1 MAVVNIGRVSTT
13 HNESSIARYDAG
25 ADLTGKE
32 GYAVKFDGSGDI
44 VLAGVNGEEIL
55 GILLSAGTTGEPV
68 DVAIGGRCDVIVDAA
83 LGVGAI
89 VQAKN
94 GGKVMAVA
102 ATKFIVGRLLRAS
115 GADGDLVEMQVNCKG
130 FYPA

>member
-1 MAVVNIGRVSTT
+1 MATNLGRLSTT
-13 HNESSIARYDAG
+13 HNESNVVSYDAG

-44 VLAGVNGEEIL
+44 ILAAVDGEEVL
-55 GILLSAGTTGEPV
+55 GVLLRGATSGSVV

-102 ATKFIVGRLLRAS
+102 ATKFIVGRLLKAS
-115 GADGDLVEMQVNCKG
+115 GADGDVVEMQVNCKG